1 MPFYNQKTIIKTC
14 YKPRSKR
21 REKSNIWVGSVDFS
35 RRRTYVSRALKCLA
49 CAKTQIACAK
59 STTDKRCALCQFSV
73 RETGS
78 SRARNCP
85 EFTPVRD
92 FHATTLKNIIFLTF
106 KD

>member
-14 YKPRSKR
+14 FKPRSKG
-21 REKSNIWVGSVDFS
+21 EKSQNIWVGRVDFS
-35 RRRTYVSRALKCLA
+35 RGRSHDSRALQCLA
-49 CAKTQIACAK
+49 CAKTQVACAK
-59 STTDKRCALCQFSV
+59 NTTEKRCVLCQFRV
-73 RETGS
+73 RETGF

-92 FHATTLKNIIFLTF
+92 FHATTHKNIIFLTF